1 MHLEYCYYDTASK
14 DAEIIENI
22 SKAMKLNAESI
33 SVLPP
38 YVKLAKSNLS
48 SFGGINVS
56 TPIDFPLGIMDT
68 NSRLSVA
75 ENAIKNGA
83 TIIEVVCPT
92 QYLCNRKYDKFR
104 EDIKL
109 LTSLGSQSGTEIRYI
124 LEYRHFTY
132 ELLYKI
138 AQILY
143 EFGVKT
149 IYPSTGYFL
158 DDISDNILASALINK
173 KVPDIN
179 IICSANIWNDTQVK
193 LAKNSKVYGLKVNSL
208 NALELMIKENS
219 IKN

>member
-14 DAEIIENI
+14 DAEIIEHI
-22 SKAMKLNAESI
+22 SKAMKLNIESI

-48 SFGGINVS
+48 SFGSVVIS

-68 NSRLSVA
+68 NSRLFVA

-83 TIIEVVCPT
+83 EILEVVCPT

-109 LTSLGSQSGTEIRYI
+109 LTGLAAQSNIEIRYI

-143 EFGVKT
+143 EFGIKT

-179 IICSANIWNDTQVK
+179 IICNGNIWNNNHIK
-193 LAKNSKVYGLKVNSL
+193 LAKNSKIYGLKVNSI

-219 IKN
+219 IEN